1 MNVFKKLFHK
11 LKKKKKAENECWYN
25 NAHEQKKSRW
35 VPPIEG
41 GVAGGSPNQF
51 DYTTTN
57 QIAKRN
63 H

>member
-1 MNVFKKLFHK
+1 MNIFKKIASIFQ
-11 LKKKKKAENECWYN
+11 KKKTDENESWYN
-25 NAHEQKKSRW
+25 NAHEQKKKGW

-41 GVAGGSPNQF
+41 GVAGGSPNHL
-51 DYTTTN
+51 DYSATN

>member
-1 MNVFKKLFHK
+1 MNFFKKFINK
-11 LKKKKKAENECWYN
+11 FKRKEEERECWYN
-25 NAHEQKKSRW
+25 NAHENKKRVW

-41 GVAGGSPNQF
+41 GVAGGSPNQL
-51 DYTTTN
+51 DYMTTN

>member
-1 MNVFKKLFHK
+1 MNIFKRIFNK
-11 LKKKKKAENECWYN
+11 LKKKDKKENESWYN
-25 NAHEQKKSRW
+25 NAHEQKKSGW

-41 GVAGGSPNQF
+41 GVAGGSPNQM
-51 DYTTTN
+51 DYATTN